1 MTHILSIETSTGI
14 CSVAVQTNGQ
24 VVSSRE
30 DNRRNS
36 HSANITLFIDEV
48 VKDAGLSLSQID
60 AVAVGKGPG
69 SYTGL
74 RIGVSAAKGLCYALN
89 KPLIALNSLQTM
101 ACHPALRQ
109 YTAAD
114 TLLCPMIDARRM
126 EVYCALYN
134 PMLEVVKD
142 TEALIIDSTSFGTEL
157 AAQQVVF
164 FGDGADKCKDT
175 ILHANAVFVPDT
187 YPSALHNGALALDAY
202 KQQRFEDVAY
212 FEPFYLKEFVG
223 TVAKQPL

>member
-14 CSVAVQTNGQ
+14 CSVALQTNGQ
-24 VVSSRE
+24 VIASRE
-30 DNRRNS
+30 DSRRNS
-36 HSANITLFIDEV
+36 HSANITLFIDAV
-48 VKDAGLSLSQID
+48 VKEAGLSLSQID

-74 RIGVSAAKGLCYALN
+74 RIGVSAAKGLCYALS

-101 ACHPALRQ
+101 ACNPALLQ
-109 YTAAD
+109 YTTAN

-134 PMLEVVKD
+134 PQYNVVKE

-157 AAQQVVF
+157 AEQQVVF
-164 FGDGADKCKDT
+164 FGDGADKCRDT
-175 ILHANAVFVPDT
+175 IQHPNAVFVADI
-187 YPSALHNGALALDAY
+187 YPSALHNGILAFEAY
-202 KQQRFEDVAY
+202 TQQRFEDVAY

-223 TVAKQPL
+223 TVAKQL

>member
-48 VKDAGLSLSQID
+48 VKEAGLSLSQID

-101 ACHPALRQ
+101 ACHPALLQ
-109 YTAAD
+109 YTAAN
-114 TLLCPMIDARRM
+114 TLLCSMIDARRM

-134 PMLEVVKD
+134 PALEVVKD
-142 TEALIIDSTSFGTEL
+142 TEALIVDSTSFGTEL

-175 ILHANAVFVPDT
+175 IHHPNAVFVPDI
-187 YPSALHNGALALDAY
+187 YPSVLHNGALALNAY